1 LAMPK
6 LYQAVSNAE
15 VGVVVG
21 PVEVRGGYSLFKILD
36 RTQGKPKDFKDVE
49 RKATALVKLAK
60 KERRFEEWMDDLMEK
75 YSSRIAISDVA
86 LAEALP
92 DSFLARIQAEE

>member
-1 LAMPK
+1 M
-6 LYQAVSNAE
+6 
-15 VGVVVG
+15 VG

-49 RKATALVKLAK
+49 RKATALVKMAK
-60 KERRFEEWMDDLMEK
+60 KERQFEEWMDDLMEK
-75 YSSRIAISDVA
+75 YSSRIAISDMA

-92 DSFLARIQAEE
+92 DSFLSRIQAEE